1 MAIGLLVILFVSAW
15 EWLAHRLAWRK
26 SWTFLERYGVG
37 VFGPNTAL
45 SWATW
50 LFVADDRLALM
61 LIGLLW
67 LAYVAAGV
75 TTWANYKARGFANP
89 PSAKTTE
96 TPPLD
101 TTLAKLEQELGD
113 LRQPSEGP

>member
-1 MAIGLLVILFVSAW
+1 MGIGLLVILFVVAW

-45 SWATW
+45 SWALW
-50 LFVADDRLALM
+50 LIVADDRQALV

-67 LAYVAAGV
+67 LAYVAAGAA
-75 TTWANYKARGFANP
+75 TWANYKVRGLSNP
-89 PSAKTTE
+89 PSAARTE
-96 TPPLD
+96 APTID
-101 TTLAKLEQELGD
+101 TTLEKLERELGD
-113 LRQPSEGP
+113 LRQPPAGA